1 MFRLFRRSSKDLGG
15 TSSEGAATP
24 PALAVSSSTSM
35 KDAEPDADQEPD
47 AVAMHSHPSSP
58 GHEGIT
64 DERSEF
70 AELSRLTEVSVE
82 ESTSEP
88 LSLHGRSL
96 HQRQGDASFCTSA
109 AGPAVPLSV
118 ACPPMLKGRASSKL
132 SVSSLVNML
141 SGSMSS
147 LFTPRSPRGGQ
158 SGASAGGVEGGGG
171 EGGSEVGAGE
181 GGGKGGGVGGGWEG
195 GDGNGDGASGGGK
208 VDSESG
214 GGGGG
219 GGGGGVIHGV
229 GVGEGGSAADMP
241 LVAEDEG
248 AFLGA
253 KRPRTPPWEYSCEIE
268 EMVEIAD
275 QYGSDA
281 PLEHMIDLHQL
292 EMIVREQAAAAGDLE
307 EEMVSPGQVA
317 LRELAEMLDQADLH
331 RIGATFG
338 MIASPFSLP
347 PPPMAG
353 GEGLPSALRTSEDQ
367 GHLHASHLQA
377 MPVHLPGGSIGSCS
391 TASSSGNSGGNSSG
405 RVGGGG
411 GGGGAGATDGRVRNT
426 MGRKEWSAEEDQ
438 AIMEGVA
445 LHGQKWRVIAQLF
458 PGRTD
463 DAVRNRWKRLSAEM
477 AEGLTEVLT
486 EGLDGSAAVE
496 PRAAAGAAAKG
507 EAKQAAN
514 KERLAWSRAE
524 DAKIVECVQSFGLKW
539 SRIAEQLPGRTVHAI
554 RNRFHRLQILQAEQ
568 AALAAAS

>member
-1 MFRLFRRSSKDLGG
+1 
-15 TSSEGAATP
+15 
-24 PALAVSSSTSM
+24 
-35 KDAEPDADQEPD
+35 
-47 AVAMHSHPSSP
+47 
-58 GHEGIT
+58 
-64 DERSEF
+64 
-70 AELSRLTEVSVE
+70 
-82 ESTSEP
+82 
-88 LSLHGRSL
+88 
-96 HQRQGDASFCTSA
+96 
-109 AGPAVPLSV
+109 
-118 ACPPMLKGRASSKL
+118 
-132 SVSSLVNML
+132 
-141 SGSMSS
+141 MSS

-181 GGGKGGGVGGGWEG
+181 GGGKGGGEGGGWEG

-208 VDSESG
+208 VDSES
-214 GGGGG
+214 GGGG

-317 LRELAEMLDQADLH
+317 LCELAEMLDPADLH

-353 GEGLPSALRTSEDQ
+353 GEGLPSASRTSEDQ
-367 GHLHASHLQA
+367 GHLLASHLHA
-377 MPVHLPGGSIGSCS
+377 SAMMPVHVPGGNIGSCS
-391 TASSSGNSGGNSSG
+391 TASSSGNSSGNSSG

-411 GGGGAGATDGRVRNT
+411 RARAGGHQRRRRGARRALAGNFGAGGER
-426 MGRKEWSAEEDQ
+426 
-438 AIMEGVA
+438 
-445 LHGQKWRVIAQLF
+445 
-458 PGRTD
+458 
-463 DAVRNRWKRLSAEM
+463 
-477 AEGLTEVLT
+477 
-486 EGLDGSAAVE
+486 
-496 PRAAAGAAAKG
+496 RAARGSRFTAVARVSRGDDETVAKPAG
-507 EAKQAAN
+507 
-514 KERLAWSRAE
+514 RFDFRAP
-524 DAKIVECVQSFGLKW
+524 
-539 SRIAEQLPGRTVHAI
+539 R
-554 RNRFHRLQILQAEQ
+554 
-568 AALAAAS
+568 